1 MRLFFAGGSRRR
13 RGRLRSPLSAPRR
26 PAWRAARVHRPG
38 ARTVE
43 RRKAVGCGLLV
54 QGSPRPSF
62 RLLPGCVR
70 GSQRS
75 ARGQGRLEA
84 HRPPGSFL
92 VAVTRPSGVSAIVLA
107 AGGGS
112 RFGGGKLLAEL
123 GGRPILE
130 TVLHNLHEA
139 SVDEII
145 VVVGADAQ
153 RLCEVCKRYGAR
165 TVANEEWERGQST
178 SVLAGLRACGGEA
191 AVVLLGDQPFI
202 GAEAVGRLV
211 AAFAKGAKV
220 AVATYG
226 GKRRNPVLFSRE
238 VWPLLEAE
246 LAGDEGA
253 RSVLL
258 RHPELVVEVPCE
270 GVGAPVDVDTR
281 EDLRRL
287 EEMRGPLSGYKMAGE
302 IA

>member
-1 MRLFFAGGSRRR
+1 
-13 RGRLRSPLSAPRR
+13 
-26 PAWRAARVHRPG
+26 
-38 ARTVE
+38 
-43 RRKAVGCGLLV
+43 
-54 QGSPRPSF
+54 
-62 RLLPGCVR
+62 VR
-70 GSQRS
+70 
-75 ARGQGRLEA
+75 
-84 HRPPGSFL
+84 
-92 VAVTRPSGVSAIVLA
+92 RPSGVSAIVLA

-123 GGRPILE
+123 GGRPIIE
-130 TVLHNLHEA
+130 AVFDNLRGA
-139 SVDEII
+139 PVDEII
-145 VVVGADAQ
+145 AIVGADVQ
-153 RLCEVCKRYGAR
+153 RLREVCEAYGVR
-165 TVANEEWERGQST
+165 IVANEEWERGQST

-202 GAEAVGRLV
+202 RAEAVERLV
-211 AAFAKGAKV
+211 AAFAEGAKV

-253 RSVLL
+253 RSVLR

-270 GVGAPVDVDTR
+270 EVGDPTDVDTR

-287 EEMRGPLSGYKMAGE
+287 EEMRGPIGDYKMAGG
-302 IA
+302 

>member
-1 MRLFFAGGSRRR
+1 MR
-13 RGRLRSPLSAPRR
+13 
-26 PAWRAARVHRPG
+26 
-38 ARTVE
+38 
-43 RRKAVGCGLLV
+43 
-54 QGSPRPSF
+54 
-62 RLLPGCVR
+62 
-70 GSQRS
+70 
-75 ARGQGRLEA
+75 
-84 HRPPGSFL
+84 
-92 VAVTRPSGVSAIVLA
+92 RPSGVSAIVLA

-123 GGRPILE
+123 GGRPIIE
-130 TVLHNLHEA
+130 AVFDNLRGA
-139 SVDEII
+139 PVDEII
-145 VVVGADAQ
+145 AIVGADVQ
-153 RLCEVCKRYGAR
+153 RLREVCEAYGVR
-165 TVANEEWERGQST
+165 IVANEEWERGQST

-202 GAEAVGRLV
+202 GAEAVERLV
-211 AAFAKGAKV
+211 AAFAEGAKV

-253 RSVLL
+253 RSVLR

-270 GVGAPVDVDTR
+270 EVGDPTDVDTR

-287 EEMRGPLSGYKMAGE
+287 EEMRGPIGDYKMAGG
-302 IA
+302 